1 MLPQEKIVVNIFL
14 PKYENKIRHVSDY
27 DISTEQFLCHYR
39 REGRCKSPL
48 KKIPDEII
56 RE

>member
-14 PKYENKIRHVSDY
+14 PKYEKKIRHVSDY